1 MMNRTFRKSI
11 VLMLTAV
18 LLASVLSGC
27 GFSLAP
33 SAPTSVTLDAQKLQL
48 VSGDTAVLTA
58 TVSGEEEVAVTW
70 SSDDPSVA
78 EVNENGEVTAVNS
91 GVTGIHASI
100 ASGPSAECAVTVLF
114 KDMTDETDPFFRPVY
129 WAVEN
134 GIAEGGTGEKTGEF
148 GTEDLVTRAEA
159 VDFIWKMFRKPSV
172 DPEDLTEFSDVPETS
187 PFYDAVQWAAS
198 QGVAIG
204 YADEKGK
211 PSGSFGPGD
220 ICSRGEFLT
229 ILWRFS
235 KPRPVDPENL
245 PSFSDVRESDYFYEA
260 VMAAVQFGIADGET
274 DANGEP
280 LGTFGP
286 SEYCTKA
293 QAMEYLYRFMR
304 PAESEG

>member
-1 MMNRTFRKSI
+1 MMNRTIRKSI
-11 VLMLTAV
+11 VLTLTAV

-33 SAPTSVTLDAQKLQL
+33 SAPTSVTLDAQKDHNIVEGIRLH
-48 VSGDTAVLTA
+48 VSLPKMMQGSL
-58 TVSGEEEVAVTW
+58 
-70 SSDDPSVA
+70 
-78 EVNENGEVTAVNS
+78 
-91 GVTGIHASI
+91 H
-100 ASGPSAECAVTVLF
+100 
-114 KDMTDETDPFFRPVY
+114 RPVY

-172 DPEDLTEFSDVPETS
+172 DPEDLTEFTDVPETS

>member
-1 MMNRTFRKSI
+1 M
-11 VLMLTAV
+11 
-18 LLASVLSGC
+18 
-27 GFSLAP
+27 
-33 SAPTSVTLDAQKLQL
+33 
-48 VSGDTAVLTA
+48 
-58 TVSGEEEVAVTW
+58 
-70 SSDDPSVA
+70 
-78 EVNENGEVTAVNS
+78 
-91 GVTGIHASI
+91 
-100 ASGPSAECAVTVLF
+100 
-114 KDMTDETDPFFRPVY
+114 
-129 WAVEN
+129 
-134 GIAEGGTGEKTGEF
+134 
-148 GTEDLVTRAEA
+148 
-159 VDFIWKMFRKPSV
+159 
-172 DPEDLTEFSDVPETS
+172 PETS

-220 ICSRGEFLT
+220 ISSRGEFLT

-280 LGTFGP
+280 LGTFGS